1 MSTPNE
7 GVGEGLWHGWEE
19 NVLFC
24 CSSPLRRTVGK
35 ITSVKGTCV
44 STSAYQGELYF
55 LSYPDTKA
63 FASSILIGWEVLV
76 FPFGSLSILE
86 VILTRMLAWAM
97 AHEFPQSYPC
107 PELIPTNFQWS
118 LSPSLVLPPSACR
131 PWWWGARWSSTWQL
145 LCRMRVRIPME
156 PWSTSTTQ
164 QGCPIN
170 EC

>member
-1 MSTPNE
+1 MTWMGRECTFLLQFPFEKNCGQDHLCE
-7 GVGEGLWHGWEE
+7 GDLSVNLSLSGWA
-19 NVLFC
+19 LFPFI
-24 CSSPLRRTVGK
+24 SRH
-35 ITSVKGTCV
+35 
-44 STSAYQGELYF
+44 
-55 LSYPDTKA
+55 TKA

-86 VILTRMLAWAM
+86 VTLTRMLAWAM

-107 PELIPTNFQWS
+107 LELIPTNFQWS

-131 PWWWGARWSSTWQL
+131 PWWWGACWSSTWQL